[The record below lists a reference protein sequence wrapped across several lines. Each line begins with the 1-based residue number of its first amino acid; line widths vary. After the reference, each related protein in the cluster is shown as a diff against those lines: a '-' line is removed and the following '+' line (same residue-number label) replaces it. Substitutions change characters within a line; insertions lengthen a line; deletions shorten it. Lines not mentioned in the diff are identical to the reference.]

1 MIIKKLFKNIIL
13 LCALLL
19 NVEVFAQTDSLTVHQ
34 INGKDYYIHIVEAG
48 NTLYGISK
56 LYDTPVDVIKKENP
70 SVLDGLSLGEKIFI
84 PLKKNDA
91 TVNSINGNFILHTV
105 EKGRTLY
112 SLAKE
117 YGVPQKDIMAI
128 NPEIEDDGIKEGQV
142 IKIPVKEIKIENN
155 PNPVFPKEIHKYK
168 THLVKQGETLY
179 SLSKFYQ
186 VSIDSIQL
194 VNNGLSEG
202 LKLGETINIPILEK
216 RMSNTGFVKNTL
228 IHSVVDTLNI
238 ELQALDTIS
247 KKSSY
252 KISLLLPFYVEE
264 NEEIA
269 EKSSVLDEKKI
280 YPKSRFAVEFYQGMV
295 LALDSLSNETVKF
308 ELSVYD
314 TKGQDSLAIVRLLQ
328 KPELAESD
336 LIVGPLYFSNF
347 EMVADYANHQQ
358 IPIVSPVK
366 QNNKILLGNPFV
378 YKIVPSKL
386 SLVDNLTK
394 LAIDSFSNAN
404 LIAVEHQYS
413 KENQLADHFAKQ
425 YNQLIINKQDT
436 LLYSTVKKISISRA
450 DELIPQL
457 KKNMNNIFFVPS
469 TNSTFVTN
477 LFSSLSNV
485 LHTNNYKDY
494 QITLIGLEEWA
505 SFENID
511 LVYFDLLNVHIPVQQ
526 YVNYDDE
533 VALNVIS
540 KYYQLTETYPTNTS
554 FLGYDVGIYF
564 GNQLITKGS
573 TFYMFQP
580 EVTNGISF
588 GLNFYKTGVESGFEN
603 TNTSIIN
610 YQNLVLKKVY

>member
-194 VNNGLSEG
+194 VNYGLSEG

-573 TFYMFQP
+573 
-580 EVTNGISF
+580 N
-588 GLNFYKTGVESGFEN
+588 
-603 TNTSIIN
+603 
-610 YQNLVLKKVY
+610 

>member
-1 MIIKKLFKNIIL
+1 M
-13 LCALLL
+13 LL

-128 NPEIEDDGIKEGQV
+128 NPEIEDEGIKEGQV
-142 IKIPVKEIKIENN
+142 IKIPIKEIKLENN
-155 PNPVFPKEIHKYK
+155 PNLELPKETNKYK

-179 SLSKFYQ
+179 SLSKLYQ

-216 RMSNTGFVKNTL
+216 RINNTGFVKNTL

-238 ELQALDTIS
+238 ELQVLDTIS
-247 KKSSY
+247 KKNSY

-295 LALDSLSNETVKF
+295 LALDSLSNEKVKF

-314 TKGQDSLAIVRLLQ
+314 TKGQDSLAIVKLLQ

-413 KENQLADHFAKQ
+413 KENQLAEHFAKQ

-436 LLYSTVKKISISRA
+436 FLYSTVKKISISRA

-457 KKNMNNIFFVPS
+457 KKNMNNVFFVPS

-526 YVNYDDE
+526 YINYNDE
-533 VALNVIS
+533 VAQNVIS

>member
-1 MIIKKLFKNIIL
+1 M
-13 LCALLL
+13 LL

-128 NPEIEDDGIKEGQV
+128 NPEIEDEGIKEGQV
-142 IKIPVKEIKIENN
+142 IKIPIKEIKLENN
-155 PNPVFPKEIHKYK
+155 PNLELPKETNKYK

-179 SLSKFYQ
+179 SLSKLYQ

-216 RMSNTGFVKNTL
+216 RMSNTGFIKNTL

-238 ELQALDTIS
+238 ELQVLDTIS
-247 KKSSY
+247 KKNSY

-295 LALDSLSNETVKF
+295 LALDSLSNEKVKF

-314 TKGQDSLAIVRLLQ
+314 TKGQDSLAIVKLLQ

-413 KENQLADHFAKQ
+413 KENQLAEHFAKQ

-436 LLYSTVKKISISRA
+436 FLYSTVKKISISRA

-457 KKNMNNIFFVPS
+457 KKNMNNVFFVPS

-526 YVNYDDE
+526 YINYNDE
-533 VALNVIS
+533 VAQNVIS

>member
-155 PNPVFPKEIHKYK
+155 PNPVFPKEINKYK

-238 ELQALDTIS
+238 GLQALDTIS

-436 LLYSTVKKISISRA
+436 FLYSTVKKISISRA

-457 KKNMNNIFFVPS
+457 KKNTNNVFFVPS

-564 GNQLITKGS
+564 GNQLITKG
-573 TFYMFQP
+573 TPFYMFQP